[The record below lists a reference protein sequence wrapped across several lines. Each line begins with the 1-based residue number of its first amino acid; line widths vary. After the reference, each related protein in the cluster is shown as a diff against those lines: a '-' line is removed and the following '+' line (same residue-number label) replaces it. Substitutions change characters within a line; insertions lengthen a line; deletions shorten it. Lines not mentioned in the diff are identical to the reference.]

1 MSRVGKMPVVL
12 PQGVDV
18 TVGAESISVKGSLGK
33 LVRPANGLVNVKNE
47 AGKLSFVP
55 ANDSARPMR

>member
-18 TVGAESISVKGSLGK
+18 SVSADTISVKGSLGT
-33 LVRPANGLVNVKNE
+33 LVRASNGLVTVDRK
-47 AGKLSFVP
+47 SVV
-55 ANDSARPMR
+55 